1 MVLSSLQEVY
11 RRERSHFSRR
21 TRYKEWR
28 LRISC
33 KAMKKALGGIT
44 ERFGVQSVGLL
55 EKIIDLGLRAY
66 MHR

>member
-1 MVLSSLQEVY
+1 
-11 RRERSHFSRR
+11 
-21 TRYKEWR
+21 
-28 LRISC
+28 
-33 KAMKKALGGIT
+33 MKKALGGIT